1 MTTHSQPHSWTD
13 EWLPRRS
20 LVILSMD
27 LSHLWV
33 KTKETFIC
41 FYMEKLRTQD
51 YADENGRKDAHHCN
65 QGPGPA

>member
-1 MTTHSQPHSWTD
+1 MTIHTQPHSWT
-13 EWLPRRS
+13 EGWLPQRA

-51 YADENGRKDAHHCN
+51 YADGIGRKDAHHCN
-65 QGPGPA
+65 EGA